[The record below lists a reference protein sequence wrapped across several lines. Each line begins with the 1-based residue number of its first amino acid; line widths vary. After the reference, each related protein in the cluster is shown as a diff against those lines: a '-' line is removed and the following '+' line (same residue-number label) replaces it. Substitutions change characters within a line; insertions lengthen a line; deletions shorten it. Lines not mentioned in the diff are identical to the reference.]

1 MGVICYEFLFG
12 YPPFHGDSPEQVFEN
27 ILSRE
32 IDWHE
37 SEVEISAEARDF
49 MERLLCPAPEQ
60 RLGFNGADE
69 VKNHPFF
76 QDINWETLLSER
88 PAFVPAPAGIEDT
101 DYFDVRGAKMGSFKE
116 DIPELKDVQSIA
128 QALSKKES
136 LAPPRSAS
144 LELRPRQEEPATTL
158 PALSVDTNIIDNNST
173 PRAHTPKHHEPDEDF
188 KTTESAKDETGADF
202 GTFAFINLP
211 VLEKANNDMIKKLRS
226 DNAFASAG
234 GSSMS
239 SSISEFSSEA
249 PGTPGSNGNQTTT
262 AASISKNKHRSMT
275 ALIGTPPLRFDGK
288 NYFSYSPKGSPGS
301 SGSTGTSNSQNQGG
315 PSTPQEG
322 IEYQPQRSSSVP
334 VAFGESSKD
343 GMSPT
348 ELTPASRRSSMPLRP
363 RTHSASTTDIHP
375 FSIPGSG
382 VASPTSP
389 NVPTNKNL
397 PQIGSTRDRRSG
409 SMSSNS
415 GLRSSRHSLKAT
427 ATLRS
432 TAKGGAAAAA
442 ARKTNRTRD
451 CLVVDDNPISAKI
464 LETILT
470 RLNCRCVIMRNGG
483 EAIRCAMGSVKFDII
498 FMDIRMP
505 ISKSLKSPQCY
516 YFYTHHGTFFNF
528 HETNRLFF

>member
-1 MGVICYEFLFG
+1 
-12 YPPFHGDSPEQVFEN
+12 
-27 ILSRE
+27 
-32 IDWHE
+32 
-37 SEVEISAEARDF
+37 
-49 MERLLCPAPEQ
+49 MERLLCPVPEQ

-69 VKNHPFF
+69 VKDHPFF

-88 PAFVPAPAGIEDT
+88 PAFVPAPAGVEDT

-136 LAPPRSAS
+136 LAPPPRDSP
-144 LELRPRQEEPATTL
+144 EFRPRQEEPATTP
-158 PALSVDTNIIDNNST
+158 PALTVDTNVIDNNST
-173 PRAHTPKHHEPDEDF
+173 PRAHTPKHHEPDEDS
-188 KTTESAKDETGADF
+188 KTADSAKDETGADF

-211 VLEKANNDMIKKLRS
+211 VLEKANNDMIRKLRS
-226 DNAFASAG
+226 DNAFASAS
-234 GSSMS
+234 GSSLS
-239 SSISEFSSEA
+239 SSISEFSSET
-249 PGTPGSNGNQTTT
+249 PGTPGSNGNQAT

-275 ALIGTPPLRFDGK
+275 ALISTPPLRFDGK

-301 SGSTGTSNSQNQGG
+301 SGSAGTSNSQNQGG
-315 PSTPQEG
+315 ASTPQEG
-322 IEYQPQRSSSVP
+322 SEYHPQRSSSVP
-334 VAFGESSKD
+334 VTFGESSKD

-348 ELTPASRRSSMPLRP
+348 ELTPVSRRSSMPLRP
-363 RTHSASTTDIHP
+363 RTHSASNADIHP
-375 FSIPGSG
+375 FAFPGSS
-382 VASPTSP
+382 VASPTSSTG
-389 NVPTNKNL
+389 PTNKNL
-397 PQIGSTRDRRSG
+397 PQVGSTRDRRSG

-442 ARKTNRTRD
+442 RKTNRTRD
-451 CLVVDDNPISAKI
+451 CLIVDDNPISAKI

-483 EAIRCAMGSVKFDII
+483 EAIRCAMGTVKFDII

-505 ISKSLKSPQCY
+505 ISKLI
-516 YFYTHHGTFFNF
+516 
-528 HETNRLFF
+528 